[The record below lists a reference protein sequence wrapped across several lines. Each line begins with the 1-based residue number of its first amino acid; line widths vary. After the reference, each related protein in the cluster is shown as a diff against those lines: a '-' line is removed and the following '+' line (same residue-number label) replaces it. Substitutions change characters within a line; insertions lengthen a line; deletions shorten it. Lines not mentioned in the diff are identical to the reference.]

1 MKTKLNWLE
10 VILLAAPLLA
20 LAFYWNELPA
30 RVPTHWNFRGQID
43 SWGNKTPGILIVPLT
58 ALGLTALLHILPWF
72 DPKLRRRSGAEG
84 LCRPFSRLSG
94 SLRCYCSTRSF
105 SCKWRHR

>member
-30 RVPTHWNFRGQID
+30 RVPTHWNLRGQIV
-43 SWGNKTPGILIVPLT
+43 SWGNKTPGISSFPL
-58 ALGLTALLHILPWF
+58 P
-72 DPKLRRRSGAEG
+72 PSG
-84 LCRPFSRLSG
+84 
-94 SLRCYCSTRSF
+94 
-105 SCKWRHR
+105 